1 MQVTLRPLTK
11 QDALAFWE
19 LAFADSNAEWRQWD
33 GPYFNDHYPS
43 REEWLAGAARR
54 YLNNPLRQVI
64 WVDGQM
70 VGSVSAR
77 YEDGDL
83 KRWLDVGITVY
94 TSTQWGQG
102 IGRIALS
109 LWVDK
114 LFAQIDLPHIGL
126 TTWSGNIRMM
136 RLAERL
142 GMQQEARIRQVRYWQ
157 GRYYDSVKY
166 GILRSEWKTNGRI

>member
-1 MQVTLRPLTK
+1 
-11 QDALAFWE
+11 
-19 LAFADSNAEWRQWD
+19 
-33 GPYFNDHYPS
+33 
-43 REEWLAGAARR
+43 
-54 YLNNPLRQVI
+54 
-64 WVDGQM
+64 M